1 MAEVESPGAKGQY
14 AITAEWAKRKAK
26 LLVELAGGKTAL
38 QHMHALDA
46 VAMGC
51 GFRDWRELG
60 GFIARVEAE
69 GTEAAG
75 VTQTMLAD
83 NLHVD
88 EPTLAAR
95 MRNQEA
101 AVRKYVKCSPGQVA
115 TIVRKWSLTDYAQKH
130 GARTSVA
137 PSPEPRATDSTLAPS
152 QAVVVAYRKRRAA
165 HNSDTD

>member
-1 MAEVESPGAKGQY
+1 MAEVERRY
-14 AITAEWAKRKAK
+14 AITAEWAKRKAR

-69 GTEAAG
+69 GPETAG
-75 VTQTMLAD
+75 VTHSMLAD

-88 EPTLAAR
+88 EPVLAAR
-95 MRNQEA
+95 MHNQET
-101 AVRKYVKCSPGQVA
+101 AVWKYIKCPPGRVA

-130 GARTSVA
+130 GAPGSVD
-137 PSPEPRATDSTLAPS
+137 PSPEPGAADSTLPASP
-152 QAVVVAYRKRRAA
+152 AVAVTYRRRRAA
-165 HNSDTD
+165 QGSDTD